1 MSCGKTRNIINLE
14 TVNFPFRH
22 SSRIKSAAKQNDS
35 APESSLSNIDY
46 LNNYTMTERSRTLR
60 SRRNSGLDEQTS
72 FSKQH
77 TRAGSESKS
86 TPTTARPTRR
96 TRASSMEP
104 AANIDKN
111 QMKTNNSELVHTP
124 INTRK
129 RRSILPAGKH
139 VIEEKEQMMNPV
151 VALERVMT
159 NLKEINETC
168 SESFTTEDVN
178 KSVPVSKN
186 EVDTDLE
193 GTCKEE
199 TNADI
204 NARKENTN
212 PAENSPIKAVEEVK
226 MDTSI
231 NKLIVSDN
239 SESIN
244 DSINTTQVESPIED
258 VTKTQAQKEEVTPRK
273 LGMKNGSYAN
283 NSIKEDDEI
292 LGNKENQEANIID
305 NSKNTDVTVSN
316 VLLQSPKL
324 AVSNLC
330 VGKSVKESNENADSS
345 DNMQNVMVTDTD
357 SLNESPLSESMD
369 EKVSCIEVCEDSS
382 LDDNI
387 QILKCP
393 EDVNDMKLSQYSDI
407 EDQNTSS
414 ADTNVDKNRDEE
426 IGADKSLRLET
437 SMEELQHITSEDG
450 TINNDKNVGP
460 PLTPKAHTNTHEG
473 DPKDVCLTPIEYASD
488 KCEANEETATSNIS
502 KNVTDADIMN
512 CSNWSDISISKTT
525 TSLSLATNDST
536 KDDSAGIEMVTETP
550 SQENVGKESSD
561 VDIKLTDI
569 ETTSVVTDKDNITN
583 ETENDKSCSDA
594 QSSAESIEKVLEK
607 DDETLTT
614 CTMDGSMTFDSECLC
629 VFCSNTQNKTEENEI
644 PKMFEKHDEKPEDEN
659 QSDSNVSRELFKDI
673 SADEWRD
680 KICETNSV
688 HSMSTERLENESE
701 NECDDFVLITAR
713 KENTNPAENS
723 PIKAVEE
730 VKMDTSINKLIV
742 SDNSESINDSIN
754 TTQVESPIED
764 VTKTQAQK
772 EEVTPRKLGMKNGSY
787 ANNSI
792 KEDDEILGNKENQEA
807 NIIDNSKNTDVTV
820 SNVLLQSPKLAVS
833 NLCVGKSVKESNENA
848 DSSDN
853 MQNVMVTDTDSLN
866 ESPLNESIKKKVS
879 SIEVCEDSS
888 LPIQI
893 LKCPDN
899 VNEIKLLSLCSEDQ
913 NTSADINVDSNR
925 DDEIGADESLR
936 LEDSMEEQ
944 LQNITTE
951 DKIINN
957 DKNVGQPLT
966 PKAHTN
972 THEGDP
978 KDVCLT
984 PIEYASDKC
993 EANEETATSNISKN
1007 VTDADIMNCSNWSDI
1022 SISKTTTSLSLATND
1037 STKDDSAGIE
1047 MVTETPSQENV
1058 GKESS
1063 DVDIKLTDI
1072 ETTSV
1077 VTDKDN
1083 ITNETEN
1090 NKSCSDAQSSAESID
1105 KVLEKDDETLNIC
1118 KLHDSATSERKS
1130 ITDSDTQNKME
1141 ENEIPKMFEKHDEK
1155 PEDENQSD
1163 ANVSRELF
1171 KDISAD
1177 EWRDKICETNSVHS
1191 MSTERLENESENEC
1205 DDFVLVD
1212 KESSQTPENTN
1223 IDKEKIALDY
1233 DSEDT
1238 VLLKTQKD
1246 ELKEKREESV
1256 TVSKVQ
1262 CEMNKNKLAEVIN
1275 TRKSMQQE
1283 EINEIKSDT
1292 NNLEVESQDRKE
1304 PMQNQIKDIQNVSP
1318 RKASTIEVSNQFTP
1332 ANTTSIED
1340 SVDRNLLTETD
1351 QNLNMPST
1359 ESSLNKWNSKNK
1371 LNNGLSRKSKSV
1383 EKLDDEVEKFGEAD
1397 TVEEKES
1404 LNKSPIDSSSSAS
1417 DSELFKDISAD
1428 EWRDKICETNS
1439 VHSMSTERLEN
1450 ESENECDDFV
1460 LVDKESSQTPE
1471 NTNIDKEKIALDYD
1485 SEDTVLLKTQ
1495 KDELKEKREESVTVS
1510 KVQCEMNK
1518 NKLAEVINT
1527 RKSMQQEEINE
1538 IKSDTNNLEVE
1549 SQDRKEPM
1557 QNQIKDIQNVSPRK
1571 ASTIE
1576 VSNQFTPANTT
1587 SIEDSVDRN
1596 LLTETD
1602 QNLNMPSTESSL
1614 NEWNSKNKLNNGLSR
1629 KSKSVEKLDDEVEK
1643 FGEAD
1648 TVEEKESLN
1657 KSPIDSSS
1665 SASDSN
1671 KSVEKLDDE
1680 VEKFSEADSV
1690 EEKESL
1696 SKSPINSSS
1705 STSDSNKLNESIDSD
1720 IEREYNFHGVEVSKF
1735 SDDDVPGDE
1744 CRASETESSDPDD
1757 HGSDLADFVVND
1769 DDDDDDGD
1777 DDNDDDNDEIV
1788 PSEIDEELSN
1798 TQDDDIKN
1806 SNENTID
1813 EQCPEMQVQEE
1824 SEEEEIEK
1832 EKQKRTDTNTFRKD
1846 KHKPT
1851 KSKKLDL
1858 SKITSNDT
1866 KITNSEIESSKKKKK
1881 RKNMIE
1887 SSDDEVYEGNEENNE
1902 CIRKLHSRNLVNAN
1916 ETDKT
1921 VVNKQ
1926 CGKVQTQE
1934 IKGKVTKKEQ
1944 EKVGADK
1951 MDRVSGIKSTDTTE
1965 KGSSKFGE
1973 TRQLDLSES
1982 GKTVKRKS
1990 EIEIVSKKIKKNKT
2004 KNDDERIQ
2012 KENAIQIYK
2021 NESAKCSTVE
2031 LSRKGIKRFSD
2042 NVIGNLS
2049 DVPIKKRKPNEQN
2062 LPSRS
2067 NPYSVLIISKLN
2079 VKPDLILLSS
2089 YGSTSNFYV
2098 ENLRRL
2104 KKTKTAKENNLNF
2117 DHLDVGTCAYPK
2129 HSTGPKFRIYLLSF
2143 NEKYKNNMSRCVKN
2157 ADGEIEVKTGRRTR
2171 SIINSETVDSPLR
2184 RSSRVKHA
2192 GKQNESSP
2200 ESPPSDNSNINS
2212 TPSVRNTRRRIDA
2225 LNNSALSERSR
2236 TLRSRRNSG
2245 LDEQTSFSKQ
2255 HTRAGSESK
2264 SPPTAARPTR
2274 RTRASSMEPA
2284 ANIENNDM
2292 KTNNSELV
2300 HTPINTRK
2308 RRSIL
2313 PAGKPVIEENEEIM
2327 NPVVALDRVLPNL
2340 QEINETCSESFT
2352 TEDVNKSVPVS
2363 KNEVDTVL
2371 EDTCKEETDAD
2382 INARK
2387 ENTNPAEN
2395 SPIKAVEE
2403 VKMDTSINKLIVS
2416 DNSES
2421 INDSINTTQVE
2432 SPIEDVTKTQAQKEE
2447 VTPRKLGMKNGSY
2460 ANNSIKED
2468 DEILGNKENQEAN
2481 IIDNSKNTD
2490 VTVSNVLLQ
2499 SPKLAVSNLCVGKSV
2514 KESNENAD
2522 SSDNIIITARKENTN
2537 PAENSPIKAV
2547 EEVKMDTSINK
2558 LIVSDNSES
2567 INDSINTTQ
2576 VESPIEDVT
2585 KTQAQ
2590 KEEVTPRKLGMKN
2603 GSYANN
2609 SIKEDD
2615 EILGNKENQEANI
2628 IDNSKN
2634 TDVTVSNVL
2643 LQSPKLAVS
2652 NLCVGKS
2659 VKESN
2664 ENADSSDNMQNV
2676 MVTDTDSLNE
2686 SPLSESMDEKV
2697 SCIEVCED
2705 SSLDDNI
2712 QILKCPEDVNDM
2724 KLSQYSDIED
2734 QNTSSADTNVDK
2746 NRDEEI
2752 GADKSLRLE
2761 TSMEELQHITSEDGT
2776 INNDKNV
2783 GPPLTPKA
2791 HTNTHEGDPKDVCL
2805 TPIEYAS
2812 DKCEA
2817 NEETATSNISK
2828 NVTDA
2833 DIMNCSNWSD
2843 ISISKTTTSLSLAT
2857 NDSTKDDSAGIEMVT
2872 ETPSQENVGKE
2883 SSDVDIKLTD
2893 IETTSVVTDKDNIT
2907 NETENDKSCSDAQS
2921 SAESIEK
2928 VLEKDDET
2936 LTTCTMDGSMTFD
2949 SECLCVFCSNTQ
2961 NKTEEN
2967 EIPKMFEKHDEKPE
2981 DENQSDSNVSRELFK
2996 DISADEW
3003 RDKICE
3009 TNSVHSMSTERLEN
3023 ESENEC
3029 DDFVLVDKE
3038 SPQTPEN
3045 RNINKKKRALNY
3057 DSEDTVLLKTQK
3069 DELKEKR
3076 EESVT
3081 VSKVQCEMNKNKLA
3095 EVINTRKSMQQEEIN
3110 EIKSDTNNLE
3120 VESQDRKEP
3129 MQNQIKDIQNVSPR
3143 KASAIEVSNQFTPA
3157 NTTSIE
3163 DSVDR
3168 NLLTETDQNL
3178 NMPSTESS
3186 LNKWNSKNK
3195 LNDGL
3200 SRKSK
3205 SVEKLDDEVEK
3216 FGEADTV
3223 EEKESMNKSPID
3235 SSSSASDSNKSVEK
3249 LDDEVEKFSEA
3260 DTVEEKESLIKSP
3273 IDSSSSASDSNK
3285 LNESIDSDIEKEYN
3299 LHGVDVS
3306 KFSYDDVPGDECRA
3320 SETESSDPDDHGSDL
3335 ADFVVNDD
3343 DDDIDVDN
3351 FEDEEDDDNDN
3362 SEVEI
3367 ELSEIDEE
3375 LCSTQDDDIKKS
3387 NENTID
3393 EQCPKMQVQ
3402 EESEKEEIEKEKQK
3416 RTDTNTFRKDK
3427 HKPTKSKKLDL
3438 SKITSNDREITNSE
3452 IESSKKK
3459 KKRKIKI
3466 ESSDDE
3472 VHKGNEENN
3481 ERNRKLL
3488 SRNLVNANEA
3498 DKTVVNKQYGK
3509 MKVQEIKGKVTKK
3522 EQEKVGA
3529 DKKDRVSGIKSTDT
3543 TEKRSSKFSETRQLD
3558 LSESG
3563 KNVKRK
3569 SEIEI
3574 VSKKIKKNKTK
3585 NNDERIQ
3592 KENAIHTYKNESAK
3606 CSTVELSRKGVKR
3619 LSDDVIGNLS
3629 DVPMKVFQKADLQK
3643 LPSRLM
3649 PHSLLKKNKINV
3661 KQGFMS
3667 LSSYG
3672 STSNFYVSNIQ
3683 KMKKAKITSEVL
3695 SFRQNMLNRNPRQPI
3710 SHYTMFLEKQKASN
3724 KH

>member
-1 MSCGKTRNIINLE
+1 
-14 TVNFPFRH
+14 
-22 SSRIKSAAKQNDS
+22 
-35 APESSLSNIDY
+35 
-46 LNNYTMTERSRTLR
+46 MTERSRTLR

-273 LGMKNGSYAN
+273 LGMKSGSYAN

-357 SLNESPLSESMD
+357 SLNESPLNESIKK
-369 EKVSCIEVCEDSS
+369 KVSSIEVCEDSS
-382 LDDNI
+382 LPI

-393 EDVNDMKLSQYSDI
+393 DNVNEIKLLSLYS
-407 EDQNTSS
+407 EDQNTS
-414 ADTNVDKNRDEE
+414 ADINVDSNRDDE
-426 IGADKSLRLET
+426 IGADESLRLED
-437 SMEELQHITSEDG
+437 SMEEQLQNITTEDKI
-450 TINNDKNVGP
+450 INNDQNVGQ

-594 QSSAESIEKVLEK
+594 QSSAESI
-607 DDETLTT
+607 
-614 CTMDGSMTFDSECLC
+614 
-629 VFCSNTQNKTEENEI
+629 
-644 PKMFEKHDEKPEDEN
+644 
-659 QSDSNVSRELFKDI
+659 
-673 SADEWRD
+673 
-680 KICETNSV
+680 
-688 HSMSTERLENESE
+688 
-701 NECDDFVLITAR
+701 
-713 KENTNPAENS
+713 
-723 PIKAVEE
+723 
-730 VKMDTSINKLIV
+730 
-742 SDNSESINDSIN
+742 
-754 TTQVESPIED
+754 
-764 VTKTQAQK
+764 
-772 EEVTPRKLGMKNGSY
+772 
-787 ANNSI
+787 
-792 KEDDEILGNKENQEA
+792 
-807 NIIDNSKNTDVTV
+807 
-820 SNVLLQSPKLAVS
+820 
-833 NLCVGKSVKESNENA
+833 
-848 DSSDN
+848 
-853 MQNVMVTDTDSLN
+853 
-866 ESPLNESIKKKVS
+866 
-879 SIEVCEDSS
+879 
-888 LPIQI
+888 
-893 LKCPDN
+893 
-899 VNEIKLLSLCSEDQ
+899 
-913 NTSADINVDSNR
+913 
-925 DDEIGADESLR
+925 
-936 LEDSMEEQ
+936 
-944 LQNITTE
+944 
-951 DKIINN
+951 
-957 DKNVGQPLT
+957 
-966 PKAHTN
+966 
-972 THEGDP
+972 
-978 KDVCLT
+978 
-984 PIEYASDKC
+984 
-993 EANEETATSNISKN
+993 
-1007 VTDADIMNCSNWSDI
+1007 
-1022 SISKTTTSLSLATND
+1022 
-1037 STKDDSAGIE
+1037 
-1047 MVTETPSQENV
+1047 
-1058 GKESS
+1058 
-1063 DVDIKLTDI
+1063 
-1072 ETTSV
+1072 
-1077 VTDKDN
+1077 
-1083 ITNETEN
+1083 
-1090 NKSCSDAQSSAESID
+1090 D

-1118 KLHDSATSERKS
+1118 KLDDSATSERKS
-1130 ITDSDTQNKME
+1130 ITDSDTQNKTE

-1223 IDKEKIALDY
+1223 IDKEKIGLNY
-1233 DSEDT
+1233 DSDDT
-1238 VLLKTQKD
+1238 VTLLKTQRD
-1246 ELKEKREESV
+1246 ELKENREESV

-1262 CEMNKNKLAEVIN
+1262 CEMNKNKLAEVMN

-1304 PMQNQIKDIQNVSP
+1304 SMQNQIKDIQNVSP

-1371 LNNGLSRKSKSV
+1371 LNDGLSRKSKSV
-1383 EKLDDEVEKFGEAD
+1383 EKLDDEVEKLGEAD

-1404 LNKSPIDSSSSAS
+1404 
-1417 DSELFKDISAD
+1417 
-1428 EWRDKICETNS
+1428 
-1439 VHSMSTERLEN
+1439 M
-1450 ESENECDDFV
+1450 
-1460 LVDKESSQTPE
+1460 
-1471 NTNIDKEKIALDYD
+1471 
-1485 SEDTVLLKTQ
+1485 
-1495 KDELKEKREESVTVS
+1495 
-1510 KVQCEMNK
+1510 
-1518 NKLAEVINT
+1518 
-1527 RKSMQQEEINE
+1527 
-1538 IKSDTNNLEVE
+1538 
-1549 SQDRKEPM
+1549 
-1557 QNQIKDIQNVSPRK
+1557 
-1571 ASTIE
+1571 
-1576 VSNQFTPANTT
+1576 
-1587 SIEDSVDRN
+1587 
-1596 LLTETD
+1596 
-1602 QNLNMPSTESSL
+1602 
-1614 NEWNSKNKLNNGLSR
+1614 
-1629 KSKSVEKLDDEVEK
+1629 
-1643 FGEAD
+1643 
-1648 TVEEKESLN
+1648 N

-1690 EEKESL
+1690 DEKESL

-1769 DDDDDDGD
+1769 DDDDDIDVDNFEDEED
-1777 DDNDDDNDEIV
+1777 DDNDNSVEEIE
-1788 PSEIDEELSN
+1788 PSEVDEELSN

-1902 CIRKLHSRNLVNAN
+1902 CIRKLRSRNVVNAN

-1951 MDRVSGIKSTDTTE
+1951 KDRVSGIKSTDTTE

-2021 NESAKCSTVE
+2021 NEGAKCSTVE

-2104 KKTKTAKENNLNF
+2104 KKTKTAKEVHLFRQRILNKKARMVNKTFFLDKQRVYKKPYVAKNNLNF

-2522 SSDNIIITARKENTN
+2522 SSDN
-2537 PAENSPIKAV
+2537 
-2547 EEVKMDTSINK
+2547 
-2558 LIVSDNSES
+2558 
-2567 INDSINTTQ
+2567 
-2576 VESPIEDVT
+2576 
-2585 KTQAQ
+2585 
-2590 KEEVTPRKLGMKN
+2590 
-2603 GSYANN
+2603 
-2609 SIKEDD
+2609 
-2615 EILGNKENQEANI
+2615 
-2628 IDNSKN
+2628 
-2634 TDVTVSNVL
+2634 
-2643 LQSPKLAVS
+2643 
-2652 NLCVGKS
+2652 
-2659 VKESN
+2659 
-2664 ENADSSDNMQNV
+2664 MQNV

-2746 NRDEEI
+2746 NRDVEI
-2752 GADKSLRLE
+2752 GADKSFRLE

-2843 ISISKTTTSLSLAT
+2843 ISISKTTTALSLAT

-2921 SAESIEK
+2921 SAESIDK

-2981 DENQSDSNVSRELFK
+2981 DENQSDANVSRELFK

-3045 RNINKKKRALNY
+3045 RNIDKKKRALNY

-3178 NMPSTESS
+3178 NMPSTETS
-3186 LNKWNSKNK
+3186 LNKWDSKNK

-3367 ELSEIDEE
+3367 ELSEIDEV

-3393 EQCPKMQVQ
+3393 KQCPKMQVQ
-3402 EESEKEEIEKEKQK
+3402 EESEKEEIEKKKQK

-3472 VHKGNEENN
+3472 VHEGNEENN
-3481 ERNRKLL
+3481 ERNRKLR

-3498 DKTVVNKQYGK
+3498 DKTVVNKQCGK
-3509 MKVQEIKGKVTKK
+3509 MKVREIKGKVTKK

-3592 KENAIHTYKNESAK
+3592 KENAIQTYKNESAK

-3661 KQGFMS
+3661 KQGFIP